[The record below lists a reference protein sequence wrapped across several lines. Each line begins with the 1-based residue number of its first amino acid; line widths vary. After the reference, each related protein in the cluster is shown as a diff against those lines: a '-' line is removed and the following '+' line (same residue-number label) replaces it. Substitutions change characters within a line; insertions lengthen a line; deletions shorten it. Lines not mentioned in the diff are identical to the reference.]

1 MYEKECLILALQN
14 TAYNAYK
21 QNSIT
26 TASPGELTL
35 MLYNGCIKFL
45 HYAKKAM
52 EENNVTI
59 KNTNLQKAQSIISEL
74 MITLNMEYEIS
85 HQMYSLYD
93 YMNRRLI
100 EANIKN
106 DIEIVDEV
114 IGLVTEFRDTW
125 KEVIALNRQKQ
136 YQNVSQL

>member
-1 MYEKECLILALQN
+1 MTLAN

-21 QNSIT
+21 QNSIN

-45 HYAKKAM
+45 NVAKKAIDEKDY
-52 EENNVTI
+52 EE
-59 KNTNLQKAQSIISEL
+59 KNKNLQKAQNIITEL
-74 MITLNMEYEIS
+74 MVTLNMDYEIS
-85 HQMYSLYD
+85 KQMYSLYE

-100 EANIKN
+100 EANMKN
-106 DIEIVDEV
+106 DAGIVDEV

-125 KEVIALNRQKQ
+125 KEVIRINRSQQ
-136 YQNVSQL
+136 YQNVQQV